1 VTNVPASHPVDVRG
15 YIAVFVALLVLT
27 IVTVGVSYLDL
38 PVTPTILVALAI
50 AATKAALVAM
60 FFMHLKGER
69 PMVQWALGLTGVLFV
84 ALFAFLLWSEGD
96 HLFGT
101 RFEDA
106 FGGAGAA
113 VPEQHGEG
121 LVPPKPQG
129 GEGGGH

>member
-1 VTNVPASHPVDVRG
+1 MEPRSVNVPVPVAHPVNVRG

-27 IVTVGVSYLDL
+27 LVTVGASYLQL
-38 PVTPTILVALAI
+38 SATPTILVALAI

-69 PMVQWALGLTGVLFV
+69 PMVQWSLGLTGVLFA

-106 FGGAGAA
+106 FGGVGAA

-121 LVPPKPQG
+121 
-129 GEGGGH
+129 GHCCR